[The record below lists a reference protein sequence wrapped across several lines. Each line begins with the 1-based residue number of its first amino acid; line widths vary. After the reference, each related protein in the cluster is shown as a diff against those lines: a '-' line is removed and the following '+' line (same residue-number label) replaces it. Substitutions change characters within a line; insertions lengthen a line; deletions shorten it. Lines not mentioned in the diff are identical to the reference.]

1 MRLFRI
7 SVAELRADVLA
18 TAEGV
23 DWMAEESR
31 PPTQGQPS
39 ELPQRIRGAN
49 HARIPTQVVR
59 GYLPVSDRRTAN
71 RSQGSFEDA
80 PSLLSWTPPATALP
94 NSGSAAQLAPT
105 AQSTEMTPTTAASPS
120 SARGI

>member
-1 MRLFRI
+1 
-7 SVAELRADVLA
+7 
-18 TAEGV
+18 
-23 DWMAEESR
+23 MAEESR

-105 AQSTEMTPTTAASPS
+105 AQSTEMTPTTGDSPPS
-120 SARGI
+120 VRGI